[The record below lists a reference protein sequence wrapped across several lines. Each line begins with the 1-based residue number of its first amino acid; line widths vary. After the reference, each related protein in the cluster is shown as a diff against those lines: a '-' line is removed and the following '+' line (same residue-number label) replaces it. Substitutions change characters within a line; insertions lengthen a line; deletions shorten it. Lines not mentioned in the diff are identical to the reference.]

1 MPMTPS
7 ANRATENIVQRLN
20 HRIEQAKGLG
30 FEIRTEWLDGM
41 ESTWCEL
48 GGTKILF
55 LDVSKNAVE
64 QLDQVDKAIAWS
76 QQQAVDRAGIPSR
89 RAA

>member
-1 MPMTPS
+1 MMKHTS
-7 ANRATENIVQRLN
+7 GAANIVQRLN
-20 HRIEQAKGLG
+20 HRIEQAKVLG

-55 LDVSKNAVE
+55 LDLSKSAVE
-64 QLDQVDKAIAWS
+64 QLDQVEQAIAWS
-76 QQQAVDRAGIPSR
+76 QQQATERTSVPSS